1 MVLKCNKCE
10 KYQQKITNILI
21 IERHVLVDNY
31 FYARV
36 SHLLDFITNDV
47 VPFYTKYFYFDVMIT
62 PQV

>member
-36 SHLLDFITNDV
+36 SHLLDFNTNDV